1 MQLQGKF
8 MKKLE
13 VKFKDKSKNYNILI
27 EKGILKDI
35 KTHIDALKKYNNC
48 FVITNKTVW
57 KLYKKYFE
65 GFKNVVVI
73 EDGEKYKNFET
84 YKYILDELLCAKIER
99 DDVILALGGG
109 VTGDIAGFA
118 ASTVLRG
125 VDFIQI
131 PTTLLAQV
139 DSSVGGKVAINH
151 KTGKNLIGAFYQ
163 PKLVLID
170 PNTLK
175 TLDERQIK
183 AGLGE
188 VVKYAFIEKNCGE
201 KSSEFFNFLMN
212 CNIKSDYDLEEII
225 YHACKLKAYVVSK
238 DEKEK
243 SLRAVLN
250 FGHTFA
256 HGIEKVTNYKV
267 FTHGEA
273 VALGIKMALKLG
285 VLKGLIKESYYKDG
299 IKLLEKFNLQTDL
312 DKKYSREKILKV
324 FLSDKKVK
332 NGKITFVLPVNVSS
346 VGLYQDIED
355 ALIKESLL

>member
-1 MQLQGKF
+1 
-8 MKKLE
+8 MKKLS
-13 VKFKDKSKNYNILI
+13 VKFSDNGKNYDILI
-27 EKGILKDI
+27 EKGILKDA
-35 KTHIDALKKYNNC
+35 KTHIDAIKGYNNY
-48 FVITNKTVW
+48 FIVTNKTVW
-57 KLYKKYFE
+57 KLCKKYFTWV
-65 GFKNVVVI
+65 KNVVVI

-99 DDVILALGGG
+99 NDVIIALGGG
-109 VTGDIAGFA
+109 VVGDIAGFA
-118 ASTVLRG
+118 AASVLRG

-151 KTGKNLIGAFYQ
+151 KMGKNLIGAFYQ

-170 PNTLK
+170 PDVLK

-188 VVKYAFIEKNCGE
+188 IVKYAFIEKNCGV
-201 KSSEFFNFLMN
+201 KSPKFFNFLMN
-212 CNIKSDYDLEEII
+212 CNIKNDCDLEEII
-225 YHACKLKAYVVSK
+225 YHACKLKANIVSK

-256 HGIEKVTNYKV
+256 HGIEKATDYKV

-285 VLKGLIKESYYKDG
+285 VLKGLVKQSYYKDG
-299 IKLLEKFNLQTDL
+299 IKLLEKFNLETDL
-312 DKKYSREKILKV
+312 DEKYSRSKIFKV
-324 FLSDKKVK
+324 FSSDKKVK
-332 NGKITFVLPVNVSS
+332 NGKITFVLPVNISS
-346 VGLYQDIED
+346 AALFQDVED